1 MPLNRVVVTGVGAMS
16 PLGHGA
22 SRLMAG
28 LLQGRSGIS
37 RVEELRKVQG
47 LRSLVA
53 GLVPPVDPKCIDRKY
68 RRSMSPMSVYATLAC
83 REALAQAGVPQDDL
97 SGGRLG
103 LCIGSTIGSSF
114 TYEEFFSDYL
124 KDFSLE
130 RVKSTMFF
138 KIMGHSCASNVAQ
151 ALGIKG
157 RVMAPAAAC
166 ATGVQTVGLGFEAI
180 ALGKQDMMLCGGAD
194 ELHPLTVATFDIINA
209 ASVRYNDQ
217 PASTPRP
224 FDKDRDGTV
233 CSEGCGILL
242 LESLDSARARGAQIL
257 GEITGFATTSDPT
270 NISNPDPAA
279 IAACMRA
286 ALRDAGLEPG
296 QIGYINAHATA
307 TELGDIAESVA
318 IHELFG
324 PRVPVSSLKGSL
336 GHALAASGAIEL
348 IATLGM
354 LERNLLLPT
363 RNLEIIDSR
372 CAPVGFLREPTEIAA
387 DVAIKNN
394 FALGG
399 VNASLIVRKF
409 HD

>member
-1 MPLNRVVVTGVGAMS
+1 MSLKRVVVTGVGAMS

-22 SRLMAG
+22 SELMAG
-28 LLQGRSGIS
+28 LLQDRSGIS

-53 GLVPPVDPKCIDRKY
+53 GLVPPVDPKLIDRKF
-68 RRSMSPMSVYATLAC
+68 RRSMSPMSIYATLASH
-83 REALAQAGVPQDDL
+83 EALAQAGVPEETI

-103 LCIGSTIGSSF
+103 LCIGSTIGSPF

-130 RVKSTMFF
+130 RIKSTMFF
-138 KIMGHSCASNVAQ
+138 KIMSHSCASNVAQ
-151 ALGIKG
+151 ALGVKG
-157 RVMAPAAAC
+157 RIMAPAAAC

-180 ALGKQDMMLCGGAD
+180 TLGKQDMMLCGGAD
-194 ELHPLTVATFDIINA
+194 ELHPLTVATFDIISA
-209 ASVRYNDQ
+209 ASFRYNDQ

-242 LESLDSARARGAQIL
+242 LESLDSALSRGARIL
-257 GEITGFATTSDPT
+257 GEIVGFATTSDPT

-279 IAACMRA
+279 IAACMRT
-286 ALRDAGLEPG
+286 ALEDAGLRPE
-296 QIGYINAHATA
+296 QVDYINAHATA
-307 TELGDIAESVA
+307 TELGDIAESAA
-318 IHELFG
+318 IHDLFG
-324 PRVPVSSLKGSL
+324 PRVPVSSLKGFL

-363 RNLEIIDSR
+363 RNLETVDPR
-372 CAPVGFLREPTEIAA
+372 CAPVNFLRERTEIAA
-387 DVAIKNN
+387 DVAVKNN

-399 VNASLIVRKF
+399 VNASLIVRRF